1 MKFIGFDREDA
12 AIEWAK
18 RRIGIT
24 APTGFCRALSCVD
37 DLGQFCFVVV
47 LSNFGGVNVDI
58 HTAAVEG
65 ARWATPR
72 AFLAIFNATF
82 DYTFN
87 TLGARR
93 VTGLVKANN
102 KAACTFDEHI
112 GFTLEGCMRDAFADG
127 TDCLIY
133 GLLKSEYE
141 QHPMRRKQ

>member
-1 MKFIGFDREDA
+1 MKFIGFDREDEA
-12 AIEWAK
+12 VQWAK
-18 RRIGIT
+18 SVIGIT

-37 DLGQFCFVVV
+37 DIGHFAFVVV
-47 LSNFGGVNVDI
+47 LSNFGGNNVDL

-65 ARWATPR
+65 AKWATPR
-72 AFLAIFNATF
+72 AFLAIFNTTF
-82 DYTFN
+82 DYAFN

-93 VTGLVKANN
+93 VTGLVKSDN

-112 GFTLEGCMRDAFADG
+112 GFVLEGRMRDAFPDG

-141 QHPMRRKQ
+141 KHPMRRNK